1 MSTAAR
7 ADALDDGGVLPS
19 ATEFTDTDVEGGDE
33 GVEFAVHDTGIGI
46 REEDLES
53 VFESYR
59 QVDGSTTRRYG
70 GNGLGLAIC
79 RELTELMGGSI
90 TVQSQFG
97 AGSTFVI
104 RIPLPNRSLGPG
116 SGDFSLELI
125 GTPETMADDSLGRL
139 TEAPT
144 PAA

>member
-1 MSTAAR
+1 M
-7 ADALDDGGVLPS
+7 
-19 ATEFTDTDVEGGDE
+19 
-33 GVEFAVHDTGIGI
+33 HDTGIGI
-46 REEDLES
+46 REEDQES

-79 RELTELMGGSI
+79 KELTELMNGTI

-104 RIPLPNRSLGPG
+104 CIPLANRRQGPG
-116 SGDFSLELI
+116 PRDLSLELI
-125 GTPETMADDSLGRL
+125 GSREAMARDSRGIM
-139 TEAPT
+139 TSSAHAGCVT
-144 PAA
+144 AAPAAGSVLVLRSDRRAASPRK

>member
-1 MSTAAR
+1 MVVGDAGRMFQILTNVLDNALKFTQQGHVGLTVRPTSAGDRAGST
-7 ADALDDGGVLPS
+7 G
-19 ATEFTDTDVEGGDE
+19 E
-33 GVEFAVHDTGIGI
+33 GVEFVVTDTGIGI
-46 REEDLES
+46 REEDQES

-97 AGSTFVI
+97 VGSTFVI
-104 RIPLPNRSLGPG
+104 HIPMHPTVQETAPDDAVPL
-116 SGDFSLELI
+116 LI
-125 GTPETMADDSLGRL
+125 
-139 TEAPT
+139 
-144 PAA
+144 